1 MKRTLFLL
9 AILLGLGTMPEA
21 AAQEVKNI
29 APGVSVRHFRMSRH
43 GKYLAVE
50 MQVDLTQLVV
60 SSNRAVLLTPRLI
73 KGPDSIDLPSIG
85 VYGRRRYY
93 YYLRNGMG
101 SDVPAKNETVYKASK
116 KPDYTDYHGLVNYQ
130 EWMDGATLQFLRSD
144 RGCCRDVLLKFEGRL
159 GRYTEDFFPQLVFV
173 RPEAEVT
180 KTRSLSGAAYIDFPV
195 DQTVIYSGYRRNT
208 VELGKIRA
216 TIDSVR
222 FDKDISIVSVWL
234 KGYASPESPYWH
246 NRDLA
251 IGRTQAL
258 KRYIRGLYHFADNII
273 NTEYEPEDWDGL
285 RRYVEQSEIGR
296 RKEILRIIDSRM
308 DPDVKERKIM
318 QTYPKEYRHLKLHCY
333 PALRRTEYRVDY
345 YVRSYSDVEVI
356 KRIFAEQP
364 QKLSLEELYLVA
376 SECEP
381 GTKEFTEVF
390 ETAVRLFPHDRIAN
404 LNAANAA
411 MRVGDLAAAR
421 EYLDKA
427 GGSAE
432 ATYARGAL
440 AIREEDYE
448 TAVTYLRKAERMG
461 LEEAA
466 LTLEELSMRGMYE

>member
-1 MKRTLFLL
+1 M
-9 AILLGLGTMPEA
+9 
-21 AAQEVKNI
+21 
-29 APGVSVRHFRMSRH
+29 
-43 GKYLAVE
+43 
-50 MQVDLTQLVV
+50 
-60 SSNRAVLLTPRLI
+60 
-73 KGPDSIDLPSIG
+73 
-85 VYGRRRYY
+85 
-93 YYLRNGMG
+93 
-101 SDVPAKNETVYKASK
+101 
-116 KPDYTDYHGLVNYQ
+116 
-130 EWMDGATLQFLRSD
+130 
-144 RGCCRDVLLKFEGRL
+144 
-159 GRYTEDFFPQLVFV
+159 
-173 RPEAEVT
+173 
-180 KTRSLSGAAYIDFPV
+180 
-195 DQTVIYSGYRRNT
+195 
-208 VELGKIRA
+208 
-216 TIDSVR
+216 
-222 FDKDISIVSVWL
+222 
-234 KGYASPESPYWH
+234 
-246 NRDLA
+246 
-251 IGRTQAL
+251 
-258 KRYIRGLYHFADNII
+258 
-273 NTEYEPEDWDGL
+273 

-427 GGSAE
+427 GASAE
-432 ATYARGAL
+432 ATYARGAPAL
-440 AIREEDYE
+440 PGED
-448 TAVTYLRKAERMG
+448 
-461 LEEAA
+461 
-466 LTLEELSMRGMYE
+466 